1 MQGEHKMATYAR
13 AKSIKDTWITSK
25 SVTSNFGASPILEV
39 WTRWNDDT
47 NKKDMA
53 RILIQFALSSLSS
66 SIVNK
71 GSIPDPR
78 SDSTVTAFLCMTN
91 TRHGD
96 TQATNF
102 TLDVFP
108 MTASWSEG
116 SGLDND
122 TYTNTGYANA
132 ISATNTNSWEFDN
145 GQSGASN
152 YLGARSRVYDSNS
165 ASMYMEN
172 GQENLK
178 VDITD
183 YFKAYLNYSTGT
195 SVPDGGS
202 ADFGFLVRM
211 SDVQEASDASEA
223 VSAGIAASS
232 SATSFYSKKLYSRET
247 NTRKRPYV
255 QLQWPGEIKDSRSN
269 IKFSKTGYLYYY
281 SIVDGELIDLNG
293 LGPFPGHVNLS
304 GNGIDMVTNS
314 ATGGAL
320 TASRH
325 SKGIYKLDIGTATNG
340 AGAQNSV
347 PGPLT
352 GINIGSS
359 GVTAFNDSWT
369 VTTAGEYRTDIFS
382 FTCILPTSG
391 YQNFATSNYEVSL
404 PNLRNRYDQDSLQ
417 RLRVFVNNKSTQWTA
432 VTGTSTAMN
441 TSVITNAT
449 AEIRELVT
457 NDIEVPAI
465 GLSYDKNGNFFDLD
479 TSMLYN
485 GLFYKIVLKLNV
497 RGEELIYDKP
507 AAWNFQIG
515 NVHDTYQG
523 Y

>member
-1 MQGEHKMATYAR
+1 MATYAR

-39 WTRWNDDT
+39 WTRWNDTT

-66 SIVNK
+66 SIVNR

-78 SDSTVTAFLCMTN
+78 SDSNVSAFICMSN

-108 MTASWSEG
+108 LTAQWSEG
-116 SGLDND
+116 TGLDSD
-122 TYTNTGYANA
+122 TYSNTGFANA
-132 ISATNTNSWEFDN
+132 ISATNTNSWEYDN
-145 GQSGASN
+145 GQSGANN
-152 YLGARSRVYDSNS
+152 YLGSRSRVYDSNS

-211 SDVQEASDASEA
+211 SDVQEAADGPEA
-223 VSAGIAASS
+223 VSAGIAASL
-232 SATSFYSKKLYSRET
+232 SATSFYSKKFYSRET

-255 QLQWPGEIKDSRSN
+255 QLQWPGEIRDSRSN

-281 SIVDGELIDLNG
+281 SLVDGELTDLNG
-293 LGPFPGHVNLS
+293 IGPFPGHVNLS
-304 GNGIDMVTNS
+304 GNGIDIITNS
-314 ATGGAL
+314 ASGGAL

-340 AGAQNSV
+340 AAAQNSW

-352 GINIGSS
+352 GVNIGSS

-369 VTTAGEYRTDIFS
+369 VTTAGEYRTDSFS

-391 YQNFATSNYEVSL
+391 HSSFTTSNYQVSL
-404 PNLRNRYDQDSLQ
+404 PNLRSRYDQNYLQ
-417 RLRVFVNNKSTQWTA
+417 RLRVFVNNKGTQWTA
-432 VTGTSTAMN
+432 VTGTTTAMN
-441 TSVITNAT
+441 TSVINNAT

-457 NDIEVPAI
+457 NDIEIPAI
-465 GLSYDKNGNFFDLD
+465 GLSYDENGNFFDLD

-497 RGEELIYDKP
+497 RGEELIYDRP
-507 AAWNFQIG
+507 DAWNFQVGTI
-515 NVHDTYQG
+515 HDTYQG